1 MIGIDV
7 DVQTP
12 LSESLPRLRR
22 LVSPYTGIVR
32 LAYQVLASPGDPRM
46 HNVTCISS
54 NSEPTIG
61 AGGNDYSG
69 GISASPEIALAA
81 AVGEAAERYSASYV
95 PFNRLRL
102 AKPRDLTVP
111 HLEPSAIGFFSP
123 EQYVALD
130 AFVPFTGDT
139 PVQWVPAVDV
149 ATGVETLLPSALC
162 YLPEHLV
169 PGEARI
175 SYSTSSGVACGPSYG
190 EALLSGLYELVERD
204 AFVLMWY
211 STLSLPLLDW
221 SGVAELEEEEAR
233 YYAPTGA
240 RYRAVDMS
248 DFLGVP
254 TVMVT
259 VRDPSSFIDLAIGC
273 ASARTVRTAWRKAM
287 REAFQTHAWAR
298 QIRLERPGWTFRDDY
313 TDIKSFEDHVAAHAL
328 GTLSA
333 QTAWIDAS
341 AERRHVDDRPA
352 VASASVRAQIA
363 ALVERLRAR
372 GNDVYALDVTSPDV
386 HDAGLRVVRAFSPQL
401 GRIDADYAY
410 RFLGVPRLYTGAFEA
425 GLLPQP
431 LDARTI
437 NPLPHPFP

>member
-1 MIGIDV
+1 MIALDV

-22 LVSPYTGIVR
+22 LVSPHTGIVR
-32 LAYQVLASPGDPRM
+32 LAFGVLASPGDPRM

-54 NSEPTIG
+54 NSVPTIG

-81 AVGEAAERYSASYV
+81 AIGEAAERYSASYV
-95 PFNRLRL
+95 PFGKLRL
-102 AKPRDLTVP
+102 AKARDLTVP
-111 HLEPSAIGFFSP
+111 HLDPSAIGFFSP
-123 EQYVALD
+123 EQYATLD
-130 AFVPFTGDT
+130 AFVPFDRDT

-149 ATGVETLLPSALC
+149 ATGTQTLLPSALC

-169 PGEARI
+169 PGESRI
-175 SYSTSSGVACGPSYG
+175 TYSTSSGVACAATSA

-211 STLSLPLLDW
+211 SSLSLPLLEW
-221 SGVAELEEEEAR
+221 SGAAELEADEER

-240 RYRAVDMS
+240 RYRAVDLS
-248 DFLGVP
+248 GFLGVP

-259 VRDPSSFIDLAIGC
+259 VRDPSGFIDLAIGC
-273 ASARTVRTAWRKAM
+273 ASARTLRQAWGKAM

-298 QIRLERPGWTFRDDY
+298 QIRLERPDWSFSADFS
-313 TDIKSFEDHVAAHAL
+313 DIKTFEDHVAAHAI
-328 GTLSA
+328 GTLA
-333 QTAWIDAS
+333 PQTAFLDAS
-341 AERRHVDDRPA
+341 PLRRHVDDMPP
-352 VASASVRAQIA
+352 VAGPSVRAQIT
-363 ALVERLRAR
+363 ALVERLRSR
-372 GNDVYALDVTSPDV
+372 GFDVYALDVTSPDV
-386 HDAGLRVVRAFSPQL
+386 ADAGLRVVRAFSPQL
-401 GRIDADYAY
+401 ARIDADYAY
-410 RFLGVPRLYTGAFEA
+410 RFLGVPRLYDGAYQA

-431 LDARTI
+431 LAPGAL

>member
-1 MIGIDV
+1 MIAIDV
-7 DVQTP
+7 DVPTP

-22 LVSPYTGIVR
+22 LISPYTGIVR

-46 HNVTCISS
+46 HNVTCISA

-81 AVGEAAERYSASYV
+81 AVGEAAERSSASYV
-95 PFNRLRL
+95 PFGRLRL
-102 AKPRDLTVP
+102 AKARELTLP
-111 HLEPSAIGFFSP
+111 HLDPADIGFFTP
-123 EQYVALD
+123 EQYATLD
-130 AFVPFTGDT
+130 AFVPFDQDT
-139 PVQWVPAVDV
+139 PVQWVPAVNL

-169 PGEARI
+169 PGESRI
-175 SYSTSSGVACGPSYG
+175 TYSTSSGVACGATYG

-211 STLSLPLLDW
+211 SALSLPLLDW
-221 SGVAELEEEEAR
+221 SGVAELQEEEER

-248 DFLGVP
+248 DFLGIP

-273 ASARTVRTAWRKAM
+273 ASARTPRVAGRKAM

-298 QIRLERPGWTFRDDY
+298 QIRLERPGWGFRDDF
-313 TDIKSFEDHVAAHAL
+313 TDIKSFEDHVAAHAI

-333 QTAWIDAS
+333 QTSFIDAS
-341 AERRHVDDRPA
+341 AERRHVDDRAP
-352 VASASVRAQIA
+352 VAGASVRAQIA
-363 ALVERLRAR
+363 ALVERLRSR
-372 GNDVYALDVTSPDV
+372 GLDTYALDVTSPDV

-410 RFLGVPRLYTGAFEA
+410 RFLGVSRLYTGAYEA

-431 LDARTI
+431 LAPGAL